1 MEDEKEVIL
10 TPEMEEELTNGKEEG
25 DVSWLTQN

>member
-1 MEDEKEVIL
+1 MEDEEFVM
-10 TPEMEEELTNGKEEG
+10 TPEMEEELSNNKEEG

>member
-1 MEDEKEVIL
+1 
-10 TPEMEEELTNGKEEG
+10 MEEEIELTLEAEEELSNGKEEG